1 MTTVRLPDTRFV
13 RDLSQ
18 AITKGEGEVERGR
31 GEGREGERGREE
43 KERGLVHEGNGRGWR
58 GMVTC

>member
-18 AITKGEGEVERGR
+18 AITKGEG
-31 GEGREGERGREE
+31 GEGREGE
-43 KERGLVHEGNGRGWR
+43 ERGERAREGGRRRR
-58 GMVTC
+58 GG